1 MRGALGGGPAVPA
14 CRWVRSV
21 LEDRGKRRPTNV
33 RRDGDIT
40 MTEFFP
46 NTQPPK
52 PVPVVLTED
61 EAISFLRLDAGGRA
75 LEAAR
80 RALRRLVERKLIRPC
95 RVGKRSRYL
104 REELLRYLRWQT
116 DLHGKAPD
124 APEMGIARGF

>member
-1 MRGALGGGPAVPA
+1 
-14 CRWVRSV
+14 
-21 LEDRGKRRPTNV
+21 
-33 RRDGDIT
+33 

-46 NTQPPK
+46 NTHPPK

-95 RVGKRSRYL
+95 RVGKRSRFL

-116 DLHGKAPD
+116 ELHGEAPD
-124 APEMGIARGF
+124 APGMGISREF

>member
-1 MRGALGGGPAVPA
+1 M
-14 CRWVRSV
+14 
-21 LEDRGKRRPTNV
+21 

-46 NTQPPK
+46 NTHPPK

-95 RVGKRSRYL
+95 RVGKRSRFL

-124 APEMGIARGF
+124 APEMGIARGFSGLA

>member
-1 MRGALGGGPAVPA
+1 
-14 CRWVRSV
+14 
-21 LEDRGKRRPTNV
+21 
-33 RRDGDIT
+33 

-46 NTQPPK
+46 NTHPPQ

-95 RVGKRSRYL
+95 RVGKRSRFL
-104 REELLRYLRWQT
+104 REELLRFLRWQT
-116 DLHGKAPD
+116 DLHGEAPD
-124 APEMGIARGF
+124 APELGSTRGF